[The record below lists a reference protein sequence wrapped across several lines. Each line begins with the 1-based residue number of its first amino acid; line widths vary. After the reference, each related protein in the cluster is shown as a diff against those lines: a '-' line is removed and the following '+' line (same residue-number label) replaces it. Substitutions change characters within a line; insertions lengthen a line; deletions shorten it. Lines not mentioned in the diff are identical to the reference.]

1 MDDHLFSSPKFQRIT
16 IYLFLIALLH
26 TLATVGG
33 ICNPDNAHAESH
45 DYQIK
50 AYRTYESVEIDGD
63 LTEEDWK
70 HAETIDQFVQIE
82 PYEGEIGSESMEV
95 KVLYDNENI
104 YFGFTCFDTE
114 MSKLVANEM
123 RRDSRDLHDNDTV
136 FLILD
141 TYDDKRSGFFFRV
154 NALGAIQD
162 RAVTNSGDTLNRD
175 WDAVVECKSKIN
187 DTYWTSE
194 LSIPFTQLRFKQ
206 SDQIVWGMNTGRE
219 LARNQ
224 EEMIWVPVPASY
236 GGMAKYRTANL
247 GRLTGLS
254 GIAPSRNLE
263 VLPYIL
269 PGVTQINEDDTGL
282 ETVGKFKI
290 GADVKYG
297 ITSNITADITY
308 NTDFAQVEADEEQ
321 VNLTR
326 FSLFFPEKRPFFLEG
341 AGLFDFGIP
350 RTSYRRP
357 PPMLLFY
364 SRRIGL
370 AEGNAIPIIFGGK
383 TSGKIGSYGVGFLNV
398 LTDEFHDAD
407 TEDDPLDIPRTNYS
421 VMRITKD
428 VASGSRIGM
437 IAVNKDEIGDYNRA
451 GGFDFEYRPND
462 SIDVRGLWSRTFE
475 PDASGR
481 NNAWYLGS
489 NWRSNRFRVEGS
501 YTDIDEDFNPA
512 VGYVRRTGI
521 RQFRGEMR
529 WVPMPQRFGIRQIW
543 TGPEVNYLLNHDN
556 ELEEW
561 NISYTNWFEFD
572 SGDYILFNG
581 RRTFEHLNDIFEF
594 REGVEIPIG
603 DYQSTSYH
611 VRLSSS
617 DSRPISTTLGG
628 GLEDF
633 YAGEVRRAY
642 IQTTVKPNG
651 HLSVSAQYQFNQ
663 VVNLP
668 TAYFTDGNPRPVY
681 VNLFRG
687 RLDYSFTTGL
697 FAKLFAQWNADT
709 NVVSTNFLINYIY
722 RPGSDFYFVFNQ
734 TYDTNG
740 TTRSRLL
747 DSTVV
752 AKMTYWWNP

>member
-1 MDDHLFSSPKFQRIT
+1 MDDYLSSSLKFQRIT
-16 IYLFLIALLH
+16 VLLFLILL
-26 TLATVGG
+26 LNAVGANG
-33 ICNPDNAHAESH
+33 HAESH

-50 AYRTYESVEIDGD
+50 AHRTYESIEIDGD
-63 LTEEDWK
+63 LTEDDWQ
-70 HAETIDQFVQIE
+70 HAESIDEFVQIE
-82 PYEGEIGSESMEV
+82 PYEGEVSSQPMEV
-95 KVLYDNENI
+95 RILYDTENI
-104 YFGFTCFDTE
+104 YFGFTCFDSE
-114 MSKLVANEM
+114 ISKLVANEM
-123 RRDSRDLHDNDTV
+123 RRDSRDLHENDTV

-141 TYDDKRSGFFFRV
+141 TYDDKRSGFFFRM

-194 LSIPFTQLRFKQ
+194 LSIPFSQLRFKQ

-224 EEMIWVPVPASY
+224 EEVIWVPVPASY

-247 GRLTGLS
+247 GRLV
-254 GIAPSRNLE
+254 GISDVAPSRNLE

-269 PGVTQINEDDTGL
+269 PGVTQINENDAGL
-282 ETVGKFKI
+282 ETDGKFKM
-290 GADVKYG
+290 GVDVKYG
-297 ITSNITADITY
+297 ITSNLTADVTY

-350 RTSYRRP
+350 RSSYRRP

-383 TSGKIGSYGVGFLNV
+383 ASGKVGSYGVGFLNV
-398 LTDEFHDAD
+398 LTDKFHDAN
-407 TEDDPLDIPRTNYS
+407 TEDDPLDVPRTNYS

-428 VASGSRIGM
+428 IASGSRIGM

-462 SIDVRGLWSRTFE
+462 SMDVRGMWSRTFE
-475 PDASGR
+475 PGLSGQ

-489 NWRSNRFRVEGS
+489 NWRSNRFRLEGS
-501 YTDIDEDFNPA
+501 YTDIAEGFNPA

-521 RQFRGEMR
+521 RHFRGEAR

-543 TGPEVNYLLNHDN
+543 TGPEVNYILNHNN

-561 NISYTNWFEFD
+561 DISYTNWFEFD

-581 RRTFEHLNDIFEF
+581 KRTFERLNDVFDF
-594 REGVEIPIG
+594 RDGVEVPIG
-603 DYQSTSYH
+603 DYSSNSYH

-628 GLEDF
+628 GIEDF
-633 YAGEVRRAY
+633 YNGEVRRAY
-642 IQTTVKPNG
+642 IQTTFKPNG

-663 VVNLP
+663 VVDLP
-668 TAYFTDGNPRPVY
+668 EMYFTDGQPRPVY

-687 RLDYSFTTGL
+687 RVDYSFTTGL
-697 FAKLFAQWNADT
+697 FAKLFAQWNTDA
-709 NVVSTNFLINYIY
+709 NVMSTNFLINYIY
-722 RPGSDFYFVFNQ
+722 RSGSDFYFVFNQ